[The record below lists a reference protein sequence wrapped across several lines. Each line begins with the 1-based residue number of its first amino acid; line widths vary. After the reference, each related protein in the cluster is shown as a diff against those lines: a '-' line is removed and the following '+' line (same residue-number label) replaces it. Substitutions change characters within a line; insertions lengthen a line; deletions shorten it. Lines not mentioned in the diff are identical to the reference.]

1 MINKIL
7 VLAGLFFCLS
17 GYSNPIDSTLFN
29 TDFEH
34 TVFKKIASSDPVD
47 SIDLFLAL
55 DYATSSAKERIQS
68 FSKDLKNKIED
79 YPVNKKLKTI
89 FKSVHDEFLT
99 KYTQDAYFNDI
110 FKTGNYNCVSASA
123 LYAIILDNL
132 NISYIIKQT
141 PVHVYLVADPVNSSF
156 VIETTLPGEKIV
168 QYDERFKIHYIE
180 YLHNNKIISESE
192 FNNSSVDELFAANY
206 SKDKTISLKGL
217 AGLHYYN
224 KGVFQYNK
232 SSFNEALISFEKA
245 NILTS
250 DELIKFMLNNA
261 LVSVMNI
268 ENQKKTYH
276 GKILARYMLANDS
289 NAEGIQY
296 SKEYF
301 DAVSAELIVNHPNV
315 VAYKKYFSELKN
327 DLGTIDKDMVQK
339 YYFFLGYNSS
349 INFRYSE
356 ALAYLGNSYKYNPE
370 NINTKELITQ
380 AVTRYMMNDKN
391 HNMAIDSLNAYFE
404 RFPYLKQ
411 DKIMVNYLEY
421 CYARTVETLLRMDYF
436 SEGNQRLK
444 EYEAFLK
451 ANPDFEP
458 NKEYIKVIYQGLT
471 WYHLRMNNND
481 LAEQALRKGIRL
493 LPEEED
499 LKGMLRTLMYSKG
512 GNYEYPELMNDSKPI
527 KKYLLAMAK
536 AKDNMDDI
544 NANAGKYLVREWQL
558 NKIIDAGI
566 EKDAP
571 ADIRVIFTLMENHQ
585 AACTAGNEKMTGK
598 WNYNPLKCILDISMD
613 KEKEGL
619 HIIITQ
625 ITSAKMVG
633 VMYRQT
639 DYENSFEI
647 VMNASV
653 NQ

>member
-1 MINKIL
+1 
-7 VLAGLFFCLS
+7 
-17 GYSNPIDSTLFN
+17 
-29 TDFEH
+29 
-34 TVFKKIASSDPVD
+34 
-47 SIDLFLAL
+47 
-55 DYATSSAKERIQS
+55 
-68 FSKDLKNKIED
+68 
-79 YPVNKKLKTI
+79 
-89 FKSVHDEFLT
+89 
-99 KYTQDAYFNDI
+99 
-110 FKTGNYNCVSASA
+110 
-123 LYAIILDNL
+123 
-132 NISYIIKQT
+132 
-141 PVHVYLVADPVNSSF
+141 
-156 VIETTLPGEKIV
+156 
-168 QYDERFKIHYIE
+168 
-180 YLHNNKIISESE
+180 
-192 FNNSSVDELFAANY
+192 
-206 SKDKTISLKGL
+206 
-217 AGLHYYN
+217 
-224 KGVFQYNK
+224 
-232 SSFNEALISFEKA
+232 
-245 NILTS
+245 
-250 DELIKFMLNNA
+250 MLNNA